1 MNKLWVVALE
11 TYKKHVKTVTF
22 LIMLLAPFVMVAFSL
37 GFGYFANNM
46 SKTNEIAVISEN
58 AAIKEGVIAQGK
70 KDFKFDKK
78 INSEKEAEKAL
89 KDEKI
94 DGFLVVKQEGDQI
107 SGRYTSK
114 KSLGTDDQQRFTQYL
129 NGLQL
134 AANTEA
140 LKLKPEEVQTLM
152 KSAKVS
158 DRQVEFKD
166 DKMVDNNTN
175 KFVLSMVGFLIVF
188 VMYMIVLNY
197 ASITAQ
203 EVASE
208 KGTRIMEVILSSTS
222 AAKHYYGK
230 IIGISLVILTQVA
243 VYAVTGVVGYVFAK
257 DTDMVQDMLKN
268 IPLGELLK
276 GLLGY
281 NLLFLL
287 FGVLLYTIL
296 SAFMGSL
303 VTRSEDA
310 PKAVTPVTFLVLIA
324 AMPVMMLSLSQPDH
338 VLIKITSYIPFFS
351 SFSMP
356 VRIANDSVQQWEI
369 LASLGLLALSCVILL
384 KVSAAIYKS
393 TVLIYSDKSMG
404 QVFKE
409 AVNLR

>member
-58 AAIKEGVIAQGK
+58 EAIKEGILAQGK

-152 KSAKVS
+152 KSAKVT

-166 DKMVDNNTN
+166 NKMVDNNTN

-409 AVNLR
+409 AVNLK

>member
-37 GFGYFANNM
+37 GFGYFATNM

-58 AAIKEGVIAQGK
+58 EAIRESVMTQGK

-94 DGFLVVKQEGDQI
+94 DGFLVVKQEDSQI
-107 SGRYTSK
+107 SGHYTSK
-114 KSLGTDDQQRFTQYL
+114 KSLGTDDQQLFAQYL

-152 KSAKVS
+152 KSAKVT

-166 DKMVDNNTN
+166 NKMVDNNTN

-230 IIGISLVILTQVA
+230 IIGITLVILTQVA
-243 VYAVTGVVGYVFAK
+243 VYAVTGLVGYAFAK
-257 DTDMVQDMLKN
+257 DTDMVQNMLKN

-287 FGVLLYTIL
+287 FGVLFYTIL

-384 KVSAAIYKS
+384 KVSAVIYKS